1 MHHGG
6 DAHAPAILER
16 AWRELRAAAALGEAS
31 C

>member
-1 MHHGG
+1 MRHDG
-6 DAHAPAILER
+6 DEPEAAILER

>member
-6 DAHAPAILER
+6 DVVATVILEQ